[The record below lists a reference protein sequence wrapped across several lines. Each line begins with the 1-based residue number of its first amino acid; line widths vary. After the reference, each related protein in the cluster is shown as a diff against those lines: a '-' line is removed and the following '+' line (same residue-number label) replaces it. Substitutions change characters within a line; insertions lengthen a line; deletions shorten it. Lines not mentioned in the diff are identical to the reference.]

1 MSRVV
6 ELIKRL
12 YQNDSVMMTDFIRSC
27 GDNLL
32 TREEIMELLI
42 WTGDEECIP
51 DVLSEIKPRDPRK
64 AEHFGETTWSEDDMK
79 NVLDLADIPT
89 TEENLDTLYD
99 AIDEDDLIYAMVES
113 GWYYL
118 YSIRDELDNQD
129 KFKYEED

>member
-89 TEENLDTLYD
+89 TEENLDTLYK

-113 GWYYL
+113 GWDYL